1 MGVSSGGKAF
11 RVVDRGARVR
21 RFREKQEQSDAFAQ
35 AAEFVVAPVLLGF
48 LGWLLDNRL
57 GTAPLFMVAFG
68 IIGFVGAGLA
78 NYYRY
83 MAKVEH
89 DDEGKPWTRRQR

>member
-1 MGVSSGGKAF
+1 M
-11 RVVDRGARVR
+11 VDRVSRDRQV
-21 RFREKQEQSDAFAQ
+21 KQEQSDAIAQ
-35 AAEFVVAPVLLGF
+35 AAEFVVAPVLFGF

-57 GTAPLFMVAFG
+57 GTAPLFMVALG
-68 IIGFVGAGLA
+68 VIGFVGAGVT

-89 DDEGKPWTRRQR
+89 DDEGKPWTRRRR